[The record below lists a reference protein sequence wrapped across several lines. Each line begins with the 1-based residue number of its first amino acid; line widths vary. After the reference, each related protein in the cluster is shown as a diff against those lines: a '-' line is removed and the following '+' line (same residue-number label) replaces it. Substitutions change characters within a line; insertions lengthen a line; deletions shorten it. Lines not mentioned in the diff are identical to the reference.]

1 MAIECDYKLKC
12 KHQSN
17 NGFHSIIFEQKDE
30 KREKSILMPLIFANY
45 GRRLN
50 IGKVATTI
58 MVVMGIIWIPIMERI
73 GGGVLYQYLQSVQSY
88 IAPPVAAVFL
98 LGITWKRVTPD
109 AAIVTLFSGLVV
121 AALRIISE
129 IFKESL
135 DGFLYLFATI
145 NFSHMAIFMFIF
157 SVTICII
164 ASLLTKPQLEEKLKG
179 LTFSTITNEQRA
191 SAKNSYTK
199 TDIAF
204 SGILVVIIIF
214 VLTYFTG

>member
-1 MAIECDYKLKC
+1 
-12 KHQSN
+12 
-17 NGFHSIIFEQKDE
+17 
-30 KREKSILMPLIFANY
+30 
-45 GRRLN
+45 
-50 IGKVATTI
+50 

-135 DGFLYLFATI
+135 NCLLYT
-145 NFSHMAIFMFIF
+145 SP
-157 SVTICII
+157 S
-164 ASLLTKPQLEEKLKG
+164 
-179 LTFSTITNEQRA
+179 QRD
-191 SAKNSYTK
+191 S
-199 TDIAF
+199 
-204 SGILVVIIIF
+204 
-214 VLTYFTG
+214 

>member
-1 MAIECDYKLKC
+1 MAALMSSLASVFNSCSTIFTIDIYKKISPNSSENKL
-12 KHQSN
+12 
-17 NGFHSIIFEQKDE
+17 
-30 KREKSILMPLIFANY
+30 
-45 GRRLN
+45 LN

-157 SVTICII
+157 SVSICII
-164 ASLLTKPQLEEKLKG
+164 TSLLTNPQLEEKLKG

-199 TDIAF
+199 SDIAF